1 MIKSPNYHRKIIIL
15 SAAILIIATAVLS
28 AVVFGVLYKKAFEN
42 EQEHLRE
49 IAQSR
54 ARILEAIARVEYV
67 HVKDLTLSSTLNQLI
82 NAYHNYSGF
91 NETGE
96 LIIGKREAD
105 QIVFLLRHHH
115 SVLDP
120 PAPVPFQSKLAEP
133 MRRALSGKAG
143 IIVGLDYRQV
153 MVVAAYEPVSFLNLG
168 VVAKINLSEI
178 QAPFIQTIKWVLL
191 ITALI
196 TSIGVIAFL
205 NFVNPIIVRML
216 ESESRLR
223 SILEHAPMIIEMRDI
238 QGRYLLVNRQ
248 HQSSFRYDPDWIIG
262 KTVDE
267 LFSKQIA
274 HQFREND
281 KLVQTTRKPL
291 AIEEKIFQDNQWH
304 TYLSVNFPIFDYQD
318 HLQAI
323 GNISTDIT
331 LQKQTTEELTIF
343 KQFVETA
350 GEGMGMVTLDQQIVY
365 LNNTLA
371 TFLQTEPQ
379 DLLGKNFS
387 NYYPPKLQP
396 DLLIKILPQLL
407 ETGQWS
413 GERQLIAGQ
422 GKVID
427 TLENYFLMLDSMG
440 KPSYIA
446 FVINDISNR
455 KQMEKVLQQ
464 SQANLAKAQ
473 QIAHLGSWEW
483 EIQTGK
489 EQWSDEQYRIF
500 GYEPGEI
507 PASYDLFLNVL
518 HPHDKAKV
526 LKAVDEVLKGKQP
539 YHLEF
544 RIVLP
549 NHEERT
555 ILAQGEVYR
564 DSDGNPIRM
573 LGTVLDITEH
583 KQAEQQLRHSEERFR
598 RLFDEGPI
606 GMVIGNMQQQFI
618 KVNLAFCQMLGYSEA
633 ELLQLQITDIT
644 YPEDMLKNQEL
655 ISLALTGKIPN
666 YQLEKRYLRK
676 DGQIVWGHLAVSIF
690 FDDAGQPLYFL
701 AKVEDITNRK
711 QAEEALR
718 RSEAMLMRAQE
729 IAHLGIWEW
738 NLVKDRHI
746 WSDETY
752 TLLGYEPHAIEPTF
766 KNFLNQVH
774 PQDKTKILKV
784 VQQLVSNRGVVT
796 RQHDEFRIIRS
807 DNTEHIIESTTQC
820 DFDDQGHLLR
830 ILGTLLD
837 ITDRKQIEMALK
849 QAKRAADA
857 ANQAKSEFLANMSHE
872 IRTPLNAVI
881 GFSELLSTYLMDSK
895 AKSYLAAI
903 QTAGKALL
911 TLINDILDLSKI
923 EAGRLEIQPEPTDLT
938 IIITE
943 LTQLFSLPIAEKG
956 LDFIV
961 EIDPALPATLVLDE
975 TRLRQVLLNLIGNAV
990 KFTEQG
996 YIKLSVQGKLTDDAN
1011 KLDLTIVVADSGIGI
1026 PADQQEKI
1034 FAAFQQQEG
1043 QSNRKYGG
1051 TGLGLAI
1058 TKRLT
1063 EMMQGQILVSSQ
1075 IDQGSTFEIKLKDV
1089 IIKNYIVEKNVTA
1102 IFNLTNIAFEPN
1114 QTVLVV
1120 DDIKCNRQ
1128 LIQEA
1133 LSQVQLKVLEA
1144 VDGQQG
1150 LLVAEECQPDLILMD
1165 IKMPIMSGYESVKY
1179 LKANPHTQ
1187 HIPVIALTATAA
1199 GEYATIEAQ
1208 RFDRFLPKPIHI
1220 SELLKE
1226 ISVYLKHTRLS
1237 VTKNIKQP
1245 DTLDIASVVNL
1256 EQLAEL
1262 IAKLEAHLLEWEEI
1276 HDGLDLERI
1285 GKFSEQIQLLGEE
1298 YQFPQLSNYGESL
1311 NESILIFNIEQIE
1324 KILNQF
1330 PEWITLLKSK
1340 VQ

>member
-1 MIKSPNYHRKIIIL
+1 MKPPNYHRKIIIL
-15 SAAILIIATAVLS
+15 SAVILIMATGILS
-28 AVVFGVLYKKAFEN
+28 VVVFGVLYKKAFEN
-42 EQEHLRE
+42 EQKHLKE

-54 ARILEAIARVEYV
+54 ARILEAIARVEHA
-67 HVKDLTLSSTLNQLI
+67 HVKDLALSSTLSQLI

-96 LIIGKREAD
+96 LIIGKRKAD

-115 SVLDP
+115 SILDP
-120 PAPVPFQSKLAEP
+120 PKPVPFKSKLAEP
-133 MRRALSGKAG
+133 MRRALSGEAG
-143 IIVGLDYRQV
+143 TIVGLDYRQV
-153 MVVAAYEPVSFLNLG
+153 MVVAAYEPVSLLNLG

-178 QAPFIQTIKWVLL
+178 QAPFIRTIKLVVL
-191 ITALI
+191 ITILI
-196 TSIGVIAFL
+196 TLIGVIAFL
-205 NFVNPIIVRML
+205 NFVNPIIIRML

-223 SILEHAPMIIEMRDI
+223 SVLEHAPIIVSMKDI

-248 HQSSFRYDPDWIIG
+248 HQNSFKYDPDWIIG

-274 HQFREND
+274 RQFREND

-291 AIEEKIFQDNQWH
+291 AIEEKIFHDNQWH

-331 LQKQTTEELTIF
+331 QQKQTAEELAIF

-350 GEGMGMVTLDQQIVY
+350 GEGMGMITLDQRIVY
-365 LNNTLA
+365 LNKTLA
-371 TFLQTEPQ
+371 TFFQAEPQ

-387 NYYPPKLQP
+387 DYYPPELQP

-413 GERQLIAGQ
+413 GERQLIAVQ

-427 TLENYFLMLDSMG
+427 TLENYFLMLDFVG

-455 KQMEKVLQQ
+455 KQMEAVLRQ
-464 SQANLAKAQ
+464 SQENLAKAQ

-483 EIQTGK
+483 DIQTGK

-500 GYEPGEI
+500 GYEPGKI
-507 PASYDLFLNVL
+507 PASYTLFINAL
-518 HPHDKAKV
+518 HPNDKDKV
-526 LKAVDEVLKGKQP
+526 LKAVDEVLTGKQP

-573 LGTVLDITEH
+573 LGTVLDITERKH
-583 KQAEQQLRHSEERFR
+583 AEQQLRHSEERFR

-606 GMVIGNMQQQFI
+606 GMVIGNMQQRFI
-618 KVNLAFCQMLGYSEA
+618 KVNLAFCQMLGYTEA
-633 ELLQLQITDIT
+633 ELLQLKIADIS
-644 YPEDMLKNQEL
+644 YPEDMLKNRDL
-655 ISLALTGKIPN
+655 MIPALKGEIPN

-690 FDDAGQPLYFL
+690 FDDTGQPIYFL
-701 AKVEDITNRK
+701 AKVEDITSRK

-718 RSEAMLMRAQE
+718 RSETMLMRAQE

-738 NLVKDRHI
+738 NLAKDRHI

-766 KNFLNQVH
+766 ENFLNQVH
-774 PQDKTKILKV
+774 PQDKAKILKV
-784 VQQLVSNRGVVT
+784 VRQLVSNTSAVT
-796 RQHDEFRIIRS
+796 RQHDEFRIIRPN
-807 DNTEHIIESTTQC
+807 NTEHIIESTTQC
-820 DFDDQGHLLR
+820 DFDDQGRLIR

-837 ITDRKQIEMALK
+837 ITDRKQIEIALK
-849 QAKRAADA
+849 QAKLAADA

-923 EAGRLEIQPEPTDLT
+923 EAGRLEIQPEPTDLM

-943 LTQLFSLPIAEKG
+943 LKQLFSLPIAEKG

-961 EIDPALPATLVLDE
+961 EIDPTLPVTLMLDE

-996 YIKLSVQGKLTDDAN
+996 YVKLSVQGKSTAEVS
-1011 KLDLTIVVADSGIGI
+1011 KLDLTIVVADTGIGI
-1026 PADQQEKI
+1026 PAEQQQKI

-1058 TKRLT
+1058 TKRLI
-1063 EMMQGQILVSSQ
+1063 EMMHGQISLSSQ
-1075 IDQGSTFEIKLKDV
+1075 NNQGSTFEIKLKDV
-1089 IIKNYIVEKNVTA
+1089 IITSSAVDKNITA
-1102 IFNLTNIAFEPN
+1102 TFDLTNIAFEPN

-1120 DDIKCNRQ
+1120 DDIECNRQ

-1133 LSQVQLKVLEA
+1133 LSQVQLKVIEA
-1144 VDGQQG
+1144 ADGQQG
-1150 LLVAEECQPDLILMD
+1150 LLFAEEYQPDLILMD
-1165 IKMPIMSGYESVKY
+1165 IKMPIMSGYEAVKY

-1199 GEYATIEAQ
+1199 AEYATTEAQ

-1226 ISVYLKHTRLS
+1226 ISIYLKHTVLS
-1237 VTKNIKQP
+1237 VTENIKQP
-1245 DTLDIASVVNL
+1245 DTFDIASVVNL

-1262 IAKLEAHLLEWEEI
+1262 VAKLEIYLLEWEGI
-1276 HDGLDLERI
+1276 HDGLDLDRI
-1285 GKFSEQIQLLGEE
+1285 GNFSEQIQLLGEE
-1298 YQFPQLSNYGESL
+1298 YQLPKLSNYSKSL
-1311 NESILIFNIEQIE
+1311 NEAISTFNIEQIE
-1324 KILNQF
+1324 KILTQF
-1330 PEWITLLKSK
+1330 PELVTLLKSK